1 MSMLAPLIGGRW
13 ACFIA
18 GEAMTYH
25 MFSPVEVL
33 VNTTNGAAPVDSR

>member
-1 MSMLAPLIGGRW
+1 MSMLAPFIGKRW

-18 GEAMTYH
+18 GETMTHH